1 MLRFAIGVREIRRSL
16 RGFGLNPCKADS
28 SSRSGRPFL
37 VETGPRLGD
46 GNFVWS
52 LQFGVFLVYVES
64 AILFFQSISLRTVR
78 GLAGLVVFGLHVV
91 CGLIMY
97 TAATFFAFDRWW

>member
-1 MLRFAIGVREIRRSL
+1 MMTLVYTL
-16 RGFGLNPCKADS
+16 L
-28 SSRSGRPFL
+28 L

-46 GNFVWS
+46 GNFAWS

-64 AILFFQSISLRTVR
+64 AILFFQNMSLRTVR
-78 GLAGLVVFGLHVV
+78 GSVGLVIFGLHVV

-97 TAATFFAFDRWW
+97 TAATFFAANLWR